1 MEAAVYF
8 EWDDKQWQE
17 ALSKSASDRMGMACL
32 MLERDVKTHFEVGQA
47 PGIVTGR
54 LKSSITS
61 NWTGRKTT
69 PRVGRYKK
77 EDDES
82 KNWGGAVDAPMAN
95 PGGGWPNI
103 KGVVGTNV
111 TYGRE
116 LEMGK
121 GKTRAYPFMRPAL
134 ERNRRE
140 IPRLFQMDRDI
151 TTSLI

>member
-8 EWDDKQWQE
+8 EWDDRQWKQ
-17 ALSKSASDRMGMACL
+17 AMSRSASDRMGMACL
-32 MLERDVKTHFEVGQA
+32 MLERDIKSHFGVGKA

-61 NWTGRKTT
+61 NWTGR
-69 PRVGRYKK
+69 RG
-77 EDDES
+77 S
-82 KNWGGAVDAPMAN
+82 GQSSIGGDPPMRD
-95 PGGGWPNI
+95 PGGSWPII

-116 LEMGK
+116 LEYGH